1 MVSKMYNDQ
10 SNYTG
15 LDDQIKLLENEIN
28 VLEERNS
35 VSAQEVQKL
44 LEYEDAED
52 EEEYYYY
59 ARKHEEYHDNVA
71 KFKELTT
78 KLDEEHFDYDSRN
91 ELSRFLL
98 ADLNEEEENISTQIE
113 EFNKKIQHE
122 QKVLAE
128 INSEIAA

>member
-1 MVSKMYNDQ
+1 MDIEYDDNSIFYDIKSMVSKMYKDQ

-35 VSAQEVQKL
+35 VSSQEVWNL
-44 LEYEDAED
+44 LGYVDAED

-59 ARKHEEYHDNVA
+59 ARKHEEYHDNIA

-78 KLDEEHFDYDSRN
+78 KLDEE
-91 ELSRFLL
+91 
-98 ADLNEEEENISTQIE
+98 
-113 EFNKKIQHE
+113 
-122 QKVLAE
+122 
-128 INSEIAA
+128 